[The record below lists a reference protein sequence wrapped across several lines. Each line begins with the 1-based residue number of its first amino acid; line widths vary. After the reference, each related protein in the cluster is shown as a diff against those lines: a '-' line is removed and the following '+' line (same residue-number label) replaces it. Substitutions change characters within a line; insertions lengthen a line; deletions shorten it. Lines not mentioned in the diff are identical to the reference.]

1 MANEWTELTDDKLAR
16 IAQDGLQGQ
25 GAPVEAM
32 RRLRVAIEQSSA
44 KSDIYS
50 RRMFWL
56 NVILAVLTLVQAI
69 AVIPQIKAWLS

>member
-1 MANEWTELTDDKLAR
+1 MTNEWSELTDEKLAR
-16 IAQDGLQGQ
+16 IAQEGLQGQ

-44 KSDIYS
+44 KSDVYS

-56 NVILAVLTLVQAI
+56 TVILTVLTVVQVI
-69 AVIPQIKAWLS
+69 AAVPIIKAWI

>member
-1 MANEWTELTDDKLAR
+1 MPNEWEKLTDQELAR

-32 RRLRVAIEQSSA
+32 RRLRIALESASASS
-44 KSDIYS
+44 DTYS

-56 NVILAVLTLVQAI
+56 TIIVTFLTAIQAI
-69 AVIPQIKAWLS
+69 GAFDVIWRWIK